1 MCQCCCFHSVIRG
14 VPVLLFPHS
23 IIQGVPVLLF
33 PPQCYKRCACVAV
46 SRQCYKSCTSFAVSP
61 QCYKRCACVA
71 VSPGTT
77 CCVWRG
83 WCEVC
88 SSSTR
93 SELTETTG
101 DCQCSIIIVIWLH
114 KVSLRNECVGTVSWS
129 NADVAGY
136 RILCLSHYG
145 KLQCQLIH
153 VWKERLILCS

>member
-1 MCQCCCFHSVIRG
+1 M
-14 VPVLLFPHS
+14 LLFPHS

-33 PPQCYKRCACVAV
+33 SPSVIKGVPVLL
-46 SRQCYKSCTSFAVSP
+46 FPP

-83 WCEVC
+83 WCEDC

-101 DCQCSIIIVIWLH
+101 DCQCSIIIVIRLH
-114 KVSLRNECVGTVSWS
+114 KVRQLNVCMGTVSWS

-136 RILCLSHYG
+136 RILYLSHYG

-153 VWKERLILCS
+153 VWNERLILCS